1 MAAVSGTAMIVPMR
15 ITIIGHAG
23 GGKSRLAT
31 RISKKFNIPHL
42 HLDTFWFEA
51 RGHHTKGKVAREADR
66 PRVEKY
72 VEEKVLHFIAQDSW
86 VSDGW
91 FGHVQP
97 TIAARADQIVFMDMP
112 LLRRLWNQLYR
123 AVFGKRRHPD
133 ITFFDDM
140 KFISQIN
147 LYFFLH
153 LDLVLKLRPFFFID
167 FFKFWIIIF

>member
-1 MAAVSGTAMIVPMR
+1 MR
-15 ITIIGHAG
+15 ITIIGHSG

-51 RGHHTKGKVAREADR
+51 KGHHTKGDVAREADR

-72 VEEKVLHFIAQDSW
+72 VEEKVQHFIAQDSW

-97 TIAARADQIVFMDMP
+97 TIAARADQIVFIDLS

-133 ITFFDDM
+133 ITFFDDI
-140 KFISQIN
+140 KFISQIVGRTRRQDQRLRAFVAAN
-147 LYFFLH
+147 KEKVVTLH
-153 LDLVLKLRPFFFID
+153 NYHEVEEYLKDLK
-167 FFKFWIIIF
+167 